1 MALPSKNINLNLY
14 RIFFTVA
21 KTKSF
26 SESSKI
32 LHISQPAISKHIQ
45 NLEYELNT
53 QLFYRTN
60 RGIELTPE
68 AINFLTYLEKAFNF
82 LMLGERELEENKE
95 LKKGKIS
102 IGVSTIIGS
111 HYINTYLKNF
121 LKEHPNINVEMV
133 NGTERRI
140 MDLFNQHSID
150 LIILPNSIRANK
162 EYKVVEIKKE
172 EYCFAYSKI
181 LPYNTITTIEEVMT
195 KPLIL
200 PSSTTKARKDLDN
213 ILNDL
218 NLNPNPMMELDQTEL
233 ILTYTKEE
241 LGIGYLPKSIVL
253 TNPDLDIINLEVE
266 LPTTSITLVYDENG
280 LTTAAKTFITSLT
293 NSTMLPKTNENENL

>member
-1 MALPSKNINLNLY
+1 MALPWNNINLNLY
-14 RIFFTVA
+14 RIFYTVA

-26 SESSKI
+26 SESSRT

-68 AINFLTYLEKAFNF
+68 AINLLTYVEKAFNYI
-82 LMLGERELEENKE
+82 MLGERELEESKE
-95 LKKGKIS
+95 LTKGKIS
-102 IGVSTIIGS
+102 IGVPTVIGS
-111 HYINTYLKNF
+111 YYINTYLKTF
-121 LKEHPNINVEMV
+121 LKEHPNINVEMI
-133 NGTERRI
+133 NSNERRL
-140 MDLFNQHSID
+140 MELFNQHTID

-162 EYKVVEIKKE
+162 DYKTVEIKKE
-172 EYCFAYSKI
+172 QYCFAYSKT
-181 LPYNTITTIEEVMT
+181 LPYNTITTLEEILT

-200 PSSTTKARKDLDN
+200 PTTTTKARKDLDN

-218 NLNPNPMMELDQTEL
+218 NLTANPIMELDQTEL

-241 LGIGYLPKSIVL
+241 LGIGYLPQSVVIS
-253 TNPDLDIINLEVE
+253 NPDLDIIQIEQE
-266 LPTTSITLVYDENG
+266 LPTTNITLVYDDKS
-280 LTTAAKTFITSLT
+280 LTTAAKTLIAGIT
-293 NSTMLPKTNENENL
+293 NSLVLPPNPETESL

>member
-1 MALPSKNINLNLY
+1 MALPCNNINLNLY
-14 RIFFTVA
+14 RIFYMVA

-45 NLEYELNT
+45 NLEYELDT
-53 QLFYRTN
+53 LLFYRTN

-68 AINFLTYLEKAFNF
+68 AVNLLTYVEKAYNF
-82 LMLGERELEENKE
+82 LMLGERELEESKE
-95 LKKGKIS
+95 LTKGKIS
-102 IGVSTIIGS
+102 IGVPSIIGS
-111 HYINTYLKNF
+111 YYINTYLKNF
-121 LKEHPNINVEMV
+121 LKDHPSINVEMV
-133 NGTERRI
+133 NSTERRL
-140 MDLFNQHSID
+140 MELFNQHTID
-150 LIILPNSIRANK
+150 LLILPNSIRANK
-162 EYKVVEIKKE
+162 EYKTVELKKE
-172 EYCFAYSKI
+172 EYCFAYSKS
-181 LPYNTITTIEEVMT
+181 LPYNTITSLEEIMT

-200 PSSTTKARKDLDN
+200 PSTNTKTRKELDN
-213 ILNDL
+213 ILNEQ

-253 TNPDLDIINLEVE
+253 ANPDSDIISFDTE

-280 LTTAAKTFITSLT
+280 LTTTAKTFITILT
-293 NSTMLPKTNENENL
+293 NSAVLPENKEQENL